1 MIGVYVKTNADNAV
15 TDIGSSIF
23 ISDLSKWVKIDEGIG
38 DRFAHA
44 QGSYLPKPL
53 LDRYGRFN
61 YRLSEGVITEIPEEE
76 KPPLPVPEPEP
87 PTRAELAAAIA
98 ELAEVMTSG

>member
-1 MIGVYVKTNADNAV
+1 MKVYIKIDEKNRVSEIN
-15 TDIGSSIF
+15 SEIF
-23 ISDLSKWVKIDEGIG
+23 ISDFTDWIEIDEGIG
-38 DRFAHA
+38 DRYAHA

-53 LDRYGRFN
+53 FDRYGRFN

-76 KPPLPVPEPEP
+76 KPPVPAPEPEP

-98 ELAEVMTSG
+98 ELAEVMMSG

>member
-23 ISDLSKWVKIDEGIG
+23 ITDFSEWIKIDEGIG

-53 LDRYGRFN
+53 FDRYGRFN
-61 YRLSEGVITEIPEEE
+61 YKLSDGAITEIPEED
-76 KPPLPVPEPEP
+76 KPPLPVPEPAP
-87 PTRAELAAAIA
+87 PTNAELAEAIA
-98 ELAEVMTSG
+98 ELAEVMMGG